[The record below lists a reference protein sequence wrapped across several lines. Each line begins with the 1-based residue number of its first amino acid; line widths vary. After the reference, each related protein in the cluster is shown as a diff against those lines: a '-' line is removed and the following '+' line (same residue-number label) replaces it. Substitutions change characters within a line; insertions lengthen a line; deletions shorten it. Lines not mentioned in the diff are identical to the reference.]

1 MGVGRIPAIEAARGI
16 AALMVVATHVQYFHR
31 LDDASLPSWLG
42 FMSNGGVGVNLF
54 FVLSG
59 LVLYL
64 PYARGKR
71 LDLAEY
77 TAARLLRIVPAA
89 WVALAVSGIVVGI
102 WSWAAVRQMLF
113 VNPWAQQGVSPD
125 PPAWS
130 LTIEIGFYVLLP
142 ILAAVF
148 VKRSAYRV
156 PILLSLVVFGTLARH
171 EMTSGGW
178 PKMPLTY
185 VDNFA
190 CGMLAAIIVARVGRL
205 PSWTLLIGAVTFVMA
220 LGSVGEGAIW
230 VTLAG
235 ALFAVSLATLASV
248 NPRTAPP
255 LVWLGTVSYGIY
267 LWHWPV
273 LEVATDHGLY
283 GLPDPVEMAAVA
295 GLAIL
300 LGWLSWR
307 IVERPALAQ
316 RHNIVQWLRR
326 QRGPSDV
333 ASEVGA

>member
-1 MGVGRIPAIEAARGI
+1 
-16 AALMVVATHVQYFHR
+16 
-31 LDDASLPSWLG
+31 
-42 FMSNGGVGVNLF
+42 MSNGGVGVNLF

-205 PSWTLLIGAVTFVMA
+205 PSWTLLIG
-220 LGSVGEGAIW
+220 S
-230 VTLAG
+230 
-235 ALFAVSLATLASV
+235 S
-248 NPRTAPP
+248 P
-255 LVWLGTVSYGIY
+255 L
-267 LWHWPV
+267 
-273 LEVATDHGLY
+273 
-283 GLPDPVEMAAVA
+283 
-295 GLAIL
+295 
-300 LGWLSWR
+300 
-307 IVERPALAQ
+307 
-316 RHNIVQWLRR
+316 
-326 QRGPSDV
+326 
-333 ASEVGA
+333 